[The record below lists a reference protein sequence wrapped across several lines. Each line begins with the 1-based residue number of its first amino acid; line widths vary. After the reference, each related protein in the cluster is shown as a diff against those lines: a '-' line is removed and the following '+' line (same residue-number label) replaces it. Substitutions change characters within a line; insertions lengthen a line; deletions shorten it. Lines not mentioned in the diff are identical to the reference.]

1 MRLVASEQDNDL
13 TTMMRKLFAAECPT
27 GLVRELGSEG
37 ASRFPARLW
46 QALTDAGLFGLAFAE
61 EHGGAGGTLPELG
74 LCFQEAGRALCP
86 TIVTNTVLFGLGVD
100 RLGDAGQRS
109 RHLTSLAEGKLRATT
124 ALWAAA
130 DAAVQA
136 PGVRAARAT
145 SSGAWTVNGTLDWV
159 PDTDLADVLLVAA
172 TVDAAADPGEPRR
185 TVALVVDTSADGVG
199 IEARPTRHGAW
210 HRVVLSDVEVA
221 AIDVMAGEDENGLSA
236 EKLRALA
243 NTAVALGCLDL
254 VGGAEAVLAA
264 TVEYT
269 TSRHQFGRPIAGF
282 QAAQHIV
289 ADMHIAL
296 GAARLAAR
304 SAVFWLGKG
313 RCATRETA
321 IARMHAASACRRVT
335 LDAHQLHGGMGYV
348 LDTDLHLWSE
358 RARSLG
364 TFGGTADTAAGWLR
378 EEVGLD

>member
-1 MRLVASEQDNDL
+1 MRLVASEQDDDL
-13 TTMMRKLFAAECPT
+13 TTMMRKLFAAECPA
-27 GLVRELGSEG
+27 GLVRELG
-37 ASRFPARLW
+37 ANRFPARLW
-46 QALTDAGLFGLAFAE
+46 RALTEAGLFGLAFAG
-61 EHGGAGGTLPELG
+61 EHGGADGTLPELG

-86 TIVTNTVLFGLGVD
+86 TIVTSTVLFGLGVD

-109 RHLTSLAEGKLRATT
+109 RYLTPLAEGKLRATT
-124 ALWAAA
+124 ALWDAA
-130 DAAVQA
+130 DASAA
-136 PGVRAARAT
+136 PPPGVRAAPAKSPGT
-145 SSGAWTVNGTLDWV
+145 WTVEGTLDWV
-159 PDTDLADVLLVAA
+159 ADIGLAEVLLVAA
-172 TVDAAADPGEPRR
+172 TVTEPGEPRR
-185 TVALVVDTSADGVG
+185 TVALVVDTSADGVA

-210 HRVVLSDVEVA
+210 HRVVLSGVEVP
-221 AIDVMAGEDENGLSA
+221 AIDVMAGEEGNGLPA

-243 NTAVALGCLDL
+243 NTAVALSCLDL

-269 TSRHQFGRPIAGF
+269 TTRHQFGRPIAGF

-321 IARMHAASACRRVT
+321 IARMHAASACRRIT

-364 TFGGTADTAAGWLR
+364 TFGGSADTAAGWLR
-378 EEVGLD
+378 GEAGLD